1 MAVSHMDLHVGATKA
16 HGGQH
21 MLRKASRLLLLLVVA
36 SCAQRETDSTKVEP
50 EPQPVAVPG
59 IANTFHVGGMLFG
72 GQPSREA
79 LRDLKSQGYKTIL
92 STRAAD
98 ELAWDEK
105 ALADSLGLR
114 FVTIPMEKPVTEIT
128 DDQVSRFAELMETGE
143 RPMLLHCGS
152 GNRVA
157 GLWAVWLAEHQG
169 VAPDEALRLGEKA
182 GMTGIRPVVQKRLG
196 L

>member
-1 MAVSHMDLHVGATKA
+1 MI
-16 HGGQH
+16 
-21 MLRKASRLLLLLVVA
+21 RNASGFLLLLVVV
-36 SCAQRETDSTKVEP
+36 SCAQRATHSTKVEP
-50 EPQPVAVPG
+50 EPQPVTIPG
-59 IANTFHVGGMLFG
+59 IANTFHAGEMLFG

-79 LRDLKSQGYKTIL
+79 LRDLKSQGYKTVL
-92 STRAAD
+92 SARAEH

-128 DDQVSRFAELMETGE
+128 DDQVRRFAELMKTGE

-169 VAPDEALRLGEKA
+169 LAADEALRLGEKA

-196 L
+196 RDVRE